1 MSRALTIL
9 FVLASVA
16 LLLLEADCLTVAADA
31 QAMECCATMPC
42 TIAAQ
47 QQDCCKTMAHGD
59 STYVVPPAA
68 AAFALMPV
76 LAAEPMQALILAV
89 DHDASSNSPFSLT
102 AHAPPDSK
110 LDSSQVLRV

>member
-47 QQDCCKTMAHGD
+47 QHDCCKTMAHSD

-76 LAAEPMQALILAV
+76 PAAEPMQAILGV
-89 DHDASSNSPFSLT
+89 DHDAGSESPVGLT
-102 AHAPPDSK
+102 AHAPPDST